1 MLPNNQANATWIK
14 ELPRQALFNFL
25 ISKIPV
31 VLKALGFGV
40 VCYITMSFKFG
51 IHTHTHTDTYTYTHI
66 NMQTHAHRH
75 THIVHAYTHLL
86 PIVGFLDLP
95 QHH

>member
-1 MLPNNQANATWIK
+1 MDQRIAQTSPAQLPDFQNSCCFESSGFWGSLLHNNVIQIWN
-14 ELPRQALFNFL
+14 
-25 ISKIPV
+25 
-31 VLKALGFGV
+31 
-40 VCYITMSFKFG
+40 
-51 IHTHTHTDTYTYTHI
+51 THAHTDTYTYTHM

-86 PIVGFLDLP
+86 LIVGFLDLP